1 MEVPGWA
8 IMHEPVVRFL
18 FCGMSLKSDAI
29 RCFEEI
35 AAMLELLGEDKFRI
49 NAHARAARSLEGFAG
64 PLEPLAGEPA
74 KLREIPGVG
83 PKMADKIV
91 ELHTTGMMK
100 EHAELSERVP
110 RGLFEVMTV
119 PGLGPKTVKA
129 MWESLG
135 VTSIEALKR
144 IIDDGSILTLPRMGE
159 KAVEKIKASLL
170 FMASSGERIQIGL
183 ALPLA
188 EQLME
193 YMRQLGS
200 IDAVAFAG
208 SLRRGRDTVG
218 DIDILVST
226 SDPAAAGEH
235 FRSAPGVDAV
245 LAAGESKSSV
255 RMALDAD
262 GGRWGSDGRRGMQV
276 DLRIVPNESWGAAL
290 MYFTGSKEHN
300 VRLRERALKQGCTLN
315 EYGLYPA
322 DDDQAPPHKR
332 GVAPVAGASEEDVYR
347 ALGLPFIPPEI
358 REDHRE
364 LSLTETPDL
373 VQATE
378 IRAELHAHTTESDG
392 RLTLEQLVRAA
403 LDRGFHTIAVTDHS
417 KSSFQARGL
426 DVERL
431 RAQREAIERAR
442 EQFGRQ
448 ITILHGS
455 EVDILPDGSLDF
467 DDDTLA
473 WLDVVVASPHAS
485 LSQDSA
491 TATARL
497 LKAVSHPLVHVLG
510 HPTGRVLGRRK
521 GLEPAMEEIIAAAVE
536 HGTALEIN
544 AHWLRLDLRD
554 THVRRAVE
562 AGATIAIDCDVH
574 SLDDFDNLR
583 YGIAT
588 ARRGWVTRKECVN
601 TWSAD
606 ELRKWLARKR

>member
-1 MEVPGWA
+1 
-8 IMHEPVVRFL
+8 
-18 FCGMSLKSDAI
+18 MSLKSDAI

-49 NAHARAARSLEGFAG
+49 SAHTRAARSLEGYAG
-64 PLEPLAGEPA
+64 PLEAIAGEPA

-91 ELHTTGMMK
+91 ELHKTGVMK
-100 EHAELSERVP
+100 EHADLCERVP
-110 RGLFEVMTV
+110 RGLFEVLSV

-135 VTSIEALKR
+135 VTSIEGLKR
-144 IIDDGSILTLPRMGE
+144 VLDDGSILTLPRMGE
-159 KAVEKIKASLL
+159 KAVEKIQASLL
-170 FMASSGERIQIGL
+170 FMASSGERIQLGL

-188 EQLME
+188 EKLME
-193 YMRQLGS
+193 YMRRLES

-218 DIDILVST
+218 DIDLLVST

-255 RMALDAD
+255 RIALDAD
-262 GGRWGSDGRRGMQV
+262 AGRWGSEGRRGLQV
-276 DLRIVPNESWGAAL
+276 DLRIVPEESWGAAM

-300 VRLRERALKQGCTLN
+300 VRLRERALKRGYTLN
-315 EYGLYPA
+315 EYGLYPV
-322 DDDQAPPHKR
+322 DDDATPPHKR
-332 GVAPVAGASEEDVYR
+332 GVAPVAGAREEEVYR

-364 LSLTETPDL
+364 LSLAETPDL
-373 VQATE
+373 VERAD
-378 IRAELHAHTTESDG
+378 IKAELHAHTTESDG
-392 RLTLEQLVRAA
+392 RLTLEQLVQAGI
-403 LDRGFHTIAVTDHS
+403 DRGFHTITVTDHS

-431 RAQREAIERAR
+431 RAQREAIEQAR
-442 EQFGRQ
+442 EKFGER

-473 WLDVVVASPHAS
+473 WLDIVVASPHAS
-485 LSQDSA
+485 LSQDAA

-510 HPTGRVLGRRK
+510 HPSGRVLGRRK
-521 GLEPAMEEIIAAAVE
+521 GLEPAMDEIIAAAVE

-554 THVRRAVE
+554 MHVRRAVE
-562 AGATIAIDCDVH
+562 AGAAIAIDCDVH

-588 ARRGWVTRKECVN
+588 ARRGWVTPKECVN
-601 TWSAD
+601 TWPGD
-606 ELRKWLARKR
+606 KLMTWLRMKR

>member
-1 MEVPGWA
+1 M
-8 IMHEPVVRFL
+8 FL
-18 FCGMSLKSDAI
+18 FCDMSLKSDAI

-35 AAMLELLGEDKFRI
+35 AAMLELLGEDKFRV
-49 NAHARAARSLEGFAG
+49 NAHARAARSLEGYTG
-64 PLEPLAGEPA
+64 PLEAIAGETA

-91 ELHTTGMMK
+91 ELHTSGVMK
-100 EHAELSERVP
+100 EHEELCRQVP
-110 RGLFEVMTV
+110 RGLFDVMAV

-135 VTSIEALKR
+135 VTSIEGLKR
-144 IIDDGSILTLPRMGE
+144 VIDDGSILTLPRMGE
-159 KAVEKIKASLL
+159 KAVAKIKASLL
-170 FMASSGERIQIGL
+170 FMAGSSERIQLGL

-188 EQLME
+188 EHLMD
-193 YMRQLGS
+193 YMRQLSG
-200 IDAVAFAG
+200 IEVVAFAG

-218 DIDILVST
+218 DIDLLVST

-235 FRSAPGVDAV
+235 FRTAPGVEAV
-245 LAAGESKSSV
+245 LAGGESKSSV

-262 GGRWGSDGRRGMQV
+262 AGRWGSEGKRGLQV
-276 DLRIVPNESWGAAL
+276 DLRIVPRESWGAAM

-300 VRLRERALKQGCTLN
+300 VRLRERALKQGYTLN
-315 EYGLYPA
+315 EYGLYPE
-322 DDDQAPPHKR
+322 DDDPTPPHRR
-332 GVAPVAGASEEDVYR
+332 GIRPVAGVSEEEVYR

-373 VQATE
+373 VEVAD

-392 RLTLEQLVRAA
+392 HLSLEQLVQAA
-403 LDRGFHTIAVTDHS
+403 IDRGFHTIAVTDHS

-426 DVERL
+426 DVPRL

-442 EQFGRQ
+442 DQFGER

-455 EVDILPDGSLDF
+455 EVDILADGSLDF

-485 LSQDSA
+485 LSQDTA

-497 LKAVSHPLVHVLG
+497 LRAVSHPLVHVLG
-510 HPTGRVLGRRK
+510 HPSGRVLGRRK
-521 GLEPAMEEIIAAAVE
+521 GLEPAMDEVIAAAVE

-554 THVRRAVE
+554 VQARSAVE
-562 AGATIAIDCDVH
+562 AGANIAIDCDVH
-574 SLDDFDNLR
+574 TLEDFDNLR

-588 ARRGWVTRKECVN
+588 ARRGWVRPKVCVN
-601 TWSAD
+601 TWSTD
-606 ELRKWLARKR
+606 DLRCWLRRKR

>member
-1 MEVPGWA
+1 MK
-8 IMHEPVVRFL
+8 
-18 FCGMSLKSDAI
+18 LKSDAI
-29 RCFEEI
+29 RCFDEI
-35 AAMLELLGEDKFRI
+35 AVMLELLGEDKFRV
-49 NAHARAARSLEGFAG
+49 NAHARAARSLEGYAG
-64 PLEPLAGEPA
+64 PLEALAEDAA

-91 ELHTTGMMK
+91 ELHRTGVMK
-100 EHAELSERVP
+100 EHVELSERVP
-110 RGLFEVMTV
+110 RGLFELLSV

-129 MWESLG
+129 MWDSLG
-135 VTSIEALKR
+135 VTSMEGLKR

-170 FMASSGERIQIGL
+170 FMASSGGRIQLGL

-188 EQLME
+188 EKLME
-193 YMRQLGS
+193 YMRELGS
-200 IDAVAFAG
+200 VEAVALAG

-218 DIDILVST
+218 DIDLLVST
-226 SDPAAAGEH
+226 SDAAAAGEH
-235 FRSAPGVDAV
+235 FRTAPGVETV

-255 RMALDAD
+255 RIALDAD
-262 GGRWGSDGRRGMQV
+262 GGRWGSEGKRGLQV
-276 DLRIVPNESWGAAL
+276 DLRIVPRESWGAAL

-300 VRLRERALKQGCTLN
+300 VRLRERALKRGYTLN
-315 EYGLYPA
+315 EYGLYPLDEDA
-322 DDDQAPPHKR
+322 TPPHKR
-332 GVAPVAGASEEDVYR
+332 GVAPAAGASEEEVYR

-364 LSLTETPDL
+364 LSLTATPDL
-373 VQATE
+373 VEATDVK
-378 IRAELHAHTTESDG
+378 AELHAHTNESDG
-392 RLTLEQLVRAA
+392 RLTLEQLVQAA
-403 LDRGFHTIAVTDHS
+403 ADRGFHTIAVTDHS

-426 DVERL
+426 DEERL

-442 EQFGRQ
+442 ERFGER

-455 EVDILPDGSLDF
+455 EVDILPDGTLDF

-473 WLDVVVASPHAS
+473 WLDVVVASPHVS

-497 LKAVSHPLVHVLG
+497 LRAVSHPLVHVLG
-510 HPTGRVLGRRK
+510 HPSGRVLGRRK
-521 GLEPAMEEIIAAAVE
+521 GLEVAMDEIIAAAVE

-554 THVRRAVE
+554 SQVRSAVE

-574 SLDDFDNLR
+574 ALDDFDNLR

-588 ARRGWVTRKECVN
+588 ARRGWVRPEVCVN
-601 TWSAD
+601 TWSALD
-606 ELRKWLARKR
+606 LRAWLRRKGR